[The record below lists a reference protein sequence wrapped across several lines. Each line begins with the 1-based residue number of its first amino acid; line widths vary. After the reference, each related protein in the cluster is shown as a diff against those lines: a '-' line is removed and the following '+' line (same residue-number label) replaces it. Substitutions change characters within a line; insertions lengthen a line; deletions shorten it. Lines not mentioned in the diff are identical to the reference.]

1 MAAEL
6 KSTMKIPE
14 IVYRAKQTSV
24 VLTRPVL
31 KQQYLTPTDMDL
43 PKYTNKTIKSLHQGI
58 PISETTSIRNRNENI
73 RSELDG
79 FYLLECTG
87 MGFPE
92 DAQQAVLSD
101 KKLTSVV
108 ADDFTFFTEML
119 YVDVSEN
126 FLSMEPFG
134 AFPKLRELR
143 MACNR
148 ISSFGEY
155 RNSLMGFNS
164 LMYLDLSY
172 NKLTPDSILSLDVLP
187 QLRELDLCGN
197 NLKTLPEDLTRFF
210 HLERLLL
217 DYNQIGDNAVFQ
229 ALATVSS
236 LRQLSLANNFL
247 SIISWEACSEGL
259 K

>member
-1 MAAEL
+1 
-6 KSTMKIPE
+6 MKIPE
-14 IVYRAKQTSV
+14 IVYRTKQTSV

-43 PKYTNKTIKSLHQGI
+43 PKYTNKTIKSLHKGI
-58 PISETTSIRNRNENI
+58 PITNTSIVQNRNENV

-79 FYLLECTG
+79 FYLLESTG

-101 KKLTSVV
+101 KKLLSVV

-119 YVDVSEN
+119 YIDVSEN

-155 RNSLMGFNS
+155 GDGSLMGFDS

-172 NKLTPDSILSLDVLP
+172 NKLIPNSILSLDVLP

-197 NLKTLPEDLTRFF
+197 NLKTLPEDLSRFP

-217 DYNQIGDNAVFQ
+217 DYNQMGDNAIFHS
-229 ALATVSS
+229 LATISS

-247 SIISWEACSEGL
+247 SVISWEACSEGFR
-259 K
+259 